1 MEQLKR
7 FHVTR
12 LRQETAKAAM
22 RCNETFSRVRN
33 RQWPHSSV
41 CALLAA
47 NAESLAKRKRG
58 QIAKCPRQR
67 IPQHGLPSPIGTQI
81 ASPMWEALL
90 HTSAAKWPN
99 ARASG
104 YPNHRASGYPDAVA
118 EIWTSTTNKVSC
130 VCRSQPQTRPRHG
143 NTKRANIHLASRNP
157 EFAEATKNHNEPFS
171 ARAKHRAPH
180 ANICWPQ
187 ARGKFVFK

>member
-1 MEQLKR
+1 MCVVRCPRGEPC
-7 FHVTR
+7 
-12 LRQETAKAAM
+12 ETQAWPNRRMPAPSHPPARAAKPNWNTD
-22 RCNETFSRVRN
+22 CI
-33 RQWPHSSV
+33 
-41 CALLAA
+41 A
-47 NAESLAKRKRG
+47 NAGSSATHKCG
-58 QIAKCPRQR
+58 QMAECPRQR
-67 IPQHGLPSPIGTQI
+67 LPQRGLQNPKATRI
-81 ASPMWEALL
+81 AKTFGFLL
-90 HTSAAKWPN
+90 RIIAAKY
-99 ARASG
+99 A
-104 YPNHRASGYPDAVA
+104 NHCASGYPDAVA